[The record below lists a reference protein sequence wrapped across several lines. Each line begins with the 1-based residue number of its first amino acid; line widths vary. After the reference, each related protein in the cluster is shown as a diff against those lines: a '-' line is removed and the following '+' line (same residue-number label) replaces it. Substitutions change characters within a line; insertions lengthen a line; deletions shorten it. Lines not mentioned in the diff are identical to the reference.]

1 MKKLFVAVLVI
12 AGVVACSKEELVRVQ
27 DPAQIAF
34 DGSFV
39 ETRADEAEDPSTTT
53 ASIKEFSVW
62 GFMDDVTGKVFVEE
76 NVTKSN
82 GVWGYANIQYWV
94 PGHNY
99 YFAALSN
106 YTGVTNVKTTMT
118 DGANEYGL
126 GIIEYDLAKN
136 AGGEDLLYS
145 AVGPI
150 AAPDA
155 NATTVEPV
163 KFTFNHMLSK
173 VKFSFT
179 NGFAN
184 ELATIDVKNVRMV
197 VPAQG
202 SINVA
207 QQDWWSTNK
216 WELGTETVELAFG
229 DACAK
234 TAIGDKHKQES
245 AKERIV
251 FPADK
256 TQSYAIAFDVAL
268 YQGDVVAYEGTKNA
282 TVEGVALEIGK
293 AYNFTVTLDEKNITA
308 EGNELLPI
316 KFTVVEVKEWDNAGD
331 QAITVLPTLTVNS
344 NEDVTLEKDYAINGS
359 VKLNGANLDGSN
371 NTLYAEAEPTDNGLV
386 RPSGTVAISN
396 VTIAADGQTTADGKT
411 LRAFYINAG
420 GVYKLDNVTTT
431 GTGYAI
437 NVNTTQDVKLTVTN
451 STLEGW
457 TSYGTSTTASFT
469 DVVFK
474 SGVYNPFRP
483 YGTTVCED
491 CEFTDM
497 IIDLGSQGTG
507 CTITFKNCTVNGEAL
522 TTSHLTGAE
531 GKSVTIE

>member
-1 MKKLFVAVLVI
+1 MKKLFVAVLAI
-12 AGVVACSKEELVRVQ
+12 AGVVACSNEETVRVQ

-39 ETRADEAEDPSTTT
+39 ETRADKAEDPSTTT
-53 ASIKEFSVW
+53 ADIEAFSVW
-62 GFMDDVTGKVFVEE
+62 GFMDNVTGKVFVEE

-82 GVWGYANIQYWV
+82 GEWGYANVQYWA

-106 YTGVTNVKTTMT
+106 YTGVTNVATMT
-118 DGANEYGL
+118 ETVNEYGL
-126 GIIEYDLAKN
+126 GLIEYDLAKN
-136 AGGEDLLYS
+136 EGGEDLLYS

-150 AAPDA
+150 AAPAADA
-155 NATTVEPV
+155 TEVEPV

-179 NGFAN
+179 NGFTN
-184 ELATIDVKNVRMV
+184 ELATIDVKNIRMV
-197 VPAQG
+197 VPAKG

-207 QQDWWSTNK
+207 QQDWWSTNE

-234 TAIGDKHKQES
+234 TAIGVKQES
-245 AKERIV
+245 AEERIV
-251 FPADK
+251 FPADN
-256 TQSYAIAFDVAL
+256 TQTYAIAFDVAL

-282 TVEGVALEIGK
+282 TIEGVALEIGK

-316 KFTVVEVKEWDNAGD
+316 KFTVVEVKDWVNAGD
-331 QAITVLPTLTVNS
+331 KVVNVLPTLTVNT

-359 VKLNGANLDGSN
+359 VELNGANLDGGD
-371 NTLYAEAEPTDNGLV
+371 NTLFAEATPADNGLI
-386 RPSGTVAISN
+386 RPAGTVTISN
-396 VTIAADGQTTADGKT
+396 VTVAAEGQTTADGKT

-420 GVYKLDNVTTT
+420 GVYTLDNVTTT

-437 NVNTTQDVKLTVTN
+437 NVNTTQAVVLNVTN

-474 SGVYNPFRP
+474 SGVYNTFRP

-522 TTSHLTGAE
+522 AASHLTGAE

>member
-1 MKKLFVAVLVI
+1 MKKLFVAVLAI
-12 AGVVACSKEELVRVQ
+12 AGVVACSNEELVRVQ

-39 ETRADEAEDPSTTT
+39 ETRADKAVDPSTTT
-53 ASIKEFSVW
+53 ATIEDFSVW
-62 GFMDDVTGKVFVEE
+62 GYMDEPEGKVFVEE
-76 NVTKSN
+76 KVTKSGN
-82 GVWGYANIQYWV
+82 EWGYANTQYWV
-94 PGHNY
+94 PDHKY

-106 YTGVTNVKTTMT
+106 YTGVTNVATMT
-118 DGANEYGL
+118 DGANKYGL
-126 GIIEYDLAKN
+126 GLIEYDLTKN

-150 AAPDA
+150 AAPAA

-216 WELGTETVELAFG
+216 WELGTKTVELKFG

-234 TAIGDKHKQES
+234 TAIGDTQES
-245 AKERIV
+245 ANERIV
-251 FPADK
+251 FPADA

-316 KFTVVEVKEWDNAGD
+316 KFTVVEVKEWVNAGD

-344 NEDVTLEKDYAINGS
+344 NEAVTLDKDYAINGA
-359 VKLNGANLDGSN
+359 VKLTDGASLDGGN
-371 NTLYAEAEPTDNGLV
+371 KTLYAEAEPTDNGLV
-386 RPSGTVAISN
+386 RPSGTVDISN
-396 VTIAADGQTTADGKT
+396 VTIAADGQTTASGNN
-411 LRAFYINAG
+411 LRAFYITTAG
-420 GVYKLDNVTTT
+420 TYTFNNVTTT

-437 NVNTTQDVKLTVTN
+437 NVNTTQAVVLNVTN

-457 TSYGTSTTASFT
+457 ASYGTSTTASFT

-474 SGVYNPFRP
+474 SGVYNTFRP
-483 YGTTVCED
+483 YGTTVCEN

-522 TTSHLTGAE
+522 AASHLTDAE
-531 GKSVTIE
+531 GKNVTIE